1 MWTLPVHARCHIG
14 GPQNHQSSIDMGPLT
29 NSELQRYEM
38 RSMRVRADYTFV
50 GFAGTY
56 EVNMDKPHWYRYGR
70 DDRARV
76 DDNFVASLHL
86 LEMTSS
92 EE

>member
-1 MWTLPVHARCHIG
+1 
-14 GPQNHQSSIDMGPLT
+14 
-29 NSELQRYEM
+29 
-38 RSMRVRADYTFV
+38 
-50 GFAGTY
+50 
-56 EVNMDKPHWYRYGR
+56 MDKPHWYRYGR